1 MNQKQFA
8 PRPGKTRM
16 VGEQF
21 RNPKSRY
28 GIEEVGKNTPT
39 N

>member
-1 MNQKQFA
+1 MNQKQL
-8 PRPGKTRM
+8 RHTRENTY
-16 VGEQF
+16 GWEQF